1 METQLTEYIGLLIFM
16 ETHLTEYIGLLR
28 YYQISILVHI
38 VLLILYY
45 GIIMVLWY
53 YIVLWY
59 YGIIWYH
66 MVSYGII
73 WYYGIMI
80 LWYSYY
86 YISFLP
92 AGVSASR
99 EFIFRTCFWKN
110 VHCIKP
116 SGYPRVY
123 TLYKTIRV
131 SQVTPT
137 TTTTAATVSQ
147 QLSQPGKAKRVSRT
161 GIKYPVRGIPHSDI
175 TSLF

>member
-1 METQLTEYIGLLIFM
+1 M

-73 WYYGIMI
+73 WYHMVLWYYGIMI

-86 YISFLP
+86 ISFLS
-92 AGVSASR
+92 AGVAASGNSFS
-99 EFIFRTCFWKN
+99 ELVFGKHN
-110 VHCIKP
+110 VCICI
-116 SGYPRVY
+116 YIYIYVY
-123 TLYKTIRV
+123 IYIYIY
-131 SQVTPT
+131 S
-137 TTTTAATVSQ
+137 
-147 QLSQPGKAKRVSRT
+147 
-161 GIKYPVRGIPHSDI
+161 IIP
-175 TSLF
+175 

>member
-1 METQLTEYIGLLIFM
+1 MVPHLTEYIELLIFM

-66 MVSYGII
+66 MVL
-73 WYYGIMI
+73 WYYDIMV
-80 LWYSYY
+80 
-86 YISFLP
+86 FLLLYKLF
-92 AGVSASR
+92 ASR
-99 EFIFRTCFWKN
+99 GRRFAGIHFQNLFLKKC
-110 VHCIKP
+110 
-116 SGYPRVY
+116 

-131 SQVTPT
+131 SKSIYIV
-137 TTTTAATVSQ
+137 
-147 QLSQPGKAKRVSRT
+147 
-161 GIKYPVRGIPHSDI
+161 
-175 TSLF
+175 